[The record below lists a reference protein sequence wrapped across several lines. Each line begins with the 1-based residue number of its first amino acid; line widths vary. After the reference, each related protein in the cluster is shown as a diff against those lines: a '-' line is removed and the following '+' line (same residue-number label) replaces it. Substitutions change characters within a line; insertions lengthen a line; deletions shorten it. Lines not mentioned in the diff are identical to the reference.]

1 VAQFWF
7 AVALAGIGWNVA
19 IAIFNLFPILPLDGG
34 RMVASLLPN
43 PMAYSYSRLE
53 PYGLPIM
60 IGLIVLMNA
69 YPPLGMAF
77 LGLLNAG
84 DQLFLSLFGI
94 Q

>member
-1 VAQFWF
+1 
-7 AVALAGIGWNVA
+7 
-19 IAIFNLFPILPLDGG
+19 
-34 RMVASLLPN
+34 
-43 PMAYSYSRLE
+43 
-53 PYGLPIM
+53 M

-84 DQLFLSLFGI
+84 DQLFFSLFAL